1 MLFQSYSVMQ
11 SDGNSISGD
20 VVLHSFNRAYLDE
33 FNILDQIYNNKYVQ
47 IIFMRIL
54 VLYNIIQKCLLTQQ

>member
-20 VVLHSFNRAYLDE
+20 VVLDSFNRAYLDE